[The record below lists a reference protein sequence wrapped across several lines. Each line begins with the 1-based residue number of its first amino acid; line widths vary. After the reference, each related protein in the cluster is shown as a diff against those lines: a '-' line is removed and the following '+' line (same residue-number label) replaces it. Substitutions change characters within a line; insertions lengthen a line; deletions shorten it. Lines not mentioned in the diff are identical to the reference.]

1 METMR
6 QVNRSTTRPI
16 PQVCPSNDNRHKPV
30 SMGRSI
36 FPGDAVARIY
46 KPCRAVTTSGRARAN
61 GWRLVF
67 ERRIAPFIEPLM
79 GYTGARS
86 RALARGAE
94 PRLDAADY
102 SVNELA
108 LHEIAAGAFTRD
120 ELAPFLPGADER
132 RLLPPPFPASRLRD
146 GGSVSAAAAP
156 ASRPR
161 ETVH

>member
-1 METMR
+1 MDPHIIFDC
-6 QVNRSTTRPI
+6 QKVLPNRFALTL
-16 PQVCPSNDNRHKPV
+16 
-30 SMGRSI
+30 
-36 FPGDAVARIY
+36 AA
-46 KPCRAVTTSGRARAN
+46 A
-61 GWRLVF
+61 
-67 ERRIAPFIEPLM
+67 
-79 GYTGARS
+79 ARS

-94 PRLDAADY
+94 PRLDVADY

-132 RLLPPPFPASRLRD
+132 RLLPPPVPASRLRD
-146 GGSVSAAAAP
+146 GGSISAAVAP